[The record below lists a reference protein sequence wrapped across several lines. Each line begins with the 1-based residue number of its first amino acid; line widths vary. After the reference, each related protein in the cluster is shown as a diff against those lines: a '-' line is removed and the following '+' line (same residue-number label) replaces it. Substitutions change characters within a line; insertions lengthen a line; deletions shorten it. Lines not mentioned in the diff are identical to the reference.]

1 MKIEVS
7 IGEIVDK
14 LSILQ
19 IKKEKIKD
27 PNKLLNIES
36 EFLYLHEVVFSEL
49 NIKFDDYTMLYDI
62 NNKLWVIEDKLR
74 ELEKDTDFGSDFIE
88 LARAVYYTNDERA
101 KIKRNINI
109 EYGSGFVEEKSYS
122 DYTNKTNSVEVIF
135 NELINTPSDIN
146 EHLLTLK
153 EYAEKCSHITEMGV
167 RIPTS
172 TWAFLAVNPE
182 VLISYDIIR
191 DDNIKNVEQQSKLSN
206 TSFKFIES
214 DVLKI
219 KIDPTDLLFIDT
231 LHTYN

>member
-1 MKIEVS
+1 
-7 IGEIVDK
+7 
-14 LSILQ
+14 
-19 IKKEKIKD
+19 
-27 PNKLLNIES
+27 
-36 EFLYLHEVVFSEL
+36 
-49 NIKFDDYTMLYDI
+49 MLYDI

-153 EYAEKCSHITEMGV
+153 EYAENVHI
-167 RIPTS
+167 
-172 TWAFLAVNPE
+172 
-182 VLISYDIIR
+182 
-191 DDNIKNVEQQSKLSN
+191 
-206 TSFKFIES
+206 
-214 DVLKI
+214 
-219 KIDPTDLLFIDT
+219 
-231 LHTYN
+231 